1 MTGLTISNLSVVRS
15 GSSVVRDVSLN
26 VPAGEVTVLLGANG
40 AGKTSLLEAISG
52 VVASSAGTI
61 SLNGTDITKMSRTNR
76 SRSGV
81 AHVEQ
86 GRSIFSDLTTE
97 ENLLVAGPKSAIGK
111 SYELFPRLVERRHSR
126 AGLLSGGEQQM
137 LVIARALVGNP
148 KVLLLDEM
156 SLGLAP
162 LVVQMLIPLCRTLAD
177 SGVGVLLVEQ
187 FASLALS
194 VGNTAYVMARGEV
207 AYEGPSHELRAD
219 PTRLRHLYLGDESAS
234 PSVN

>member
-1 MTGLTISNLSVVRS
+1 MSDGLVIANLTVIRS
-15 GSSVVRDVSLN
+15 GSPVVREVSIK

-52 VVASSAGTI
+52 VIGASSGTI
-61 SLNGTDITKMSRTNR
+61 TLAGTDITRMSRTNR
-76 SRSGV
+76 SRGGV

-97 ENLLVAGPKSAIGK
+97 ENLLVAGPKSKLDA
-111 SYELFPRLVERRHSR
+111 SYELFPQLVDRRHSR

-137 LVIARALVGNP
+137 LVIARALVSNP

-162 LVVQMLIPLCRTLAD
+162 LVVQRLIPLCRTLAD
-177 SGVGVLLVEQ
+177 GGVGVLLVEQ

-194 VGNTAYVMARGEV
+194 VGNTAYVMARGEM
-207 AYEGPSHELRAD
+207 AYEGPAGELRAD
-219 PTRLRHLYLGDESAS
+219 PSRLRQLYLGSDSTAA
-234 PSVN
+234 

>member
-1 MTGLTISNLSVVRS
+1 MSDGLVVSNLTVIRS
-15 GSSVVRDVSLN
+15 GSPVVRDVSIN

-52 VVASSAGTI
+52 VIGASSGMI
-61 SLNGTDITKMSRTNR
+61 SLAGTDITRMSRTNR

-97 ENLLVAGPKSAIGK
+97 ENLLVAGPKSKLDA
-111 SYELFPRLVERRHSR
+111 SYELFPQLINRRHAR

-137 LVIARALVGNP
+137 LVIARALVSSP

-162 LVVQMLIPLCRTLAD
+162 LVVQRLIPLCRTLAD
-177 SGVGVLLVEQ
+177 GGVGVLLVEQ

-194 VGNTAYVMARGEV
+194 VGNTAYVLARGEV
-207 AYEGPSHELRAD
+207 AYQGPAAELRAD
-219 PTRLRHLYLGDESAS
+219 QSRLHRLYLGTDTTAA
-234 PSVN
+234 

>member
-1 MTGLTISNLSVVRS
+1 MSDGLVISNLTVIRS
-15 GSSVVRDVSLN
+15 GSPVVREVSIN

-52 VVASSAGTI
+52 VIGASSGTI
-61 SLNGTDITKMSRTNR
+61 TLAGTDITRMSRTNR
-76 SRSGV
+76 SRGGV

-97 ENLLVAGPKSAIGK
+97 ENLLVAGPKSKLDA
-111 SYELFPRLVERRHSR
+111 SYELFPQLVDRRHSR

-137 LVIARALVGNP
+137 LVIARALVSNP

-162 LVVQMLIPLCRTLAD
+162 LVVQRLIPLCRTLAD
-177 SGVGVLLVEQ
+177 SGMGVLLVEQ

-207 AYEGPSHELRAD
+207 AYEGPAGELRAD
-219 PTRLRHLYLGDESAS
+219 PSRLRQLYLGSDTTAA
-234 PSVN
+234 

>member
-1 MTGLTISNLSVVRS
+1 MSDGLVISNLTVIRS
-15 GSSVVRDVSLN
+15 GSPVVRDVSIN

-40 AGKTSLLEAISG
+40 AGKTSLLESISG
-52 VVASSAGTI
+52 VIAASSGTI
-61 SLNGTDITKMSRTNR
+61 SLGGTDITRMSRTKR

-86 GRSIFSDLTTE
+86 GRSIFSELTTE
-97 ENLLVAGPKSAIGK
+97 ENLLVAGPKSKLDA
-111 SYELFPRLVERRHSR
+111 SYELFPQLVDRRHSR

-162 LVVQMLIPLCRTLAD
+162 LVVQRLIPLCRTLAD
-177 SGVGVLLVEQ
+177 GGVGVLLVEQ

-207 AYEGPSHELRAD
+207 AYEGPSVELRAD
-219 PTRLRHLYLGDESAS
+219 PSRLRRLYLGSDSTAA
-234 PSVN
+234 

>member
-1 MTGLTISNLSVVRS
+1 MVVTNLTVIRS
-15 GSSVVRDVSLN
+15 GSPVVRDVSIN

-52 VVASSAGTI
+52 VIGASSGTI
-61 SLNGTDITKMSRTNR
+61 SLAGTDITRMSRTNR

-97 ENLLVAGPKSAIGK
+97 ENLLVAGPKSKLDA
-111 SYELFPRLVERRHSR
+111 SYELFPQLVNRRHSR

-137 LVIARALVGNP
+137 LVIARALVSNP

-162 LVVQMLIPLCRTLAD
+162 LVVQRLIPLCRTLAD
-177 SGVGVLLVEQ
+177 GGVGVLLVEQ

-194 VGNTAYVMARGEV
+194 VGNTAYVLARGEV
-207 AYEGPSHELRAD
+207 AYQGPAVELRAD
-219 PTRLRHLYLGDESAS
+219 LSRLHRLYLGTDTTAA
-234 PSVN
+234 

>member
-1 MTGLTISNLSVVRS
+1 MSDGMVVTNLTVIRS
-15 GSSVVRDVSLN
+15 GSPVVRDVSIN

-52 VVASSAGTI
+52 VIGASSGTI
-61 SLNGTDITKMSRTNR
+61 SLAGTDITRMSRTNR

-97 ENLLVAGPKSAIGK
+97 ENLLVAGPKSKLAA
-111 SYELFPRLVERRHSR
+111 SYELFPQLVNRRHSR

-137 LVIARALVGNP
+137 LVIARALVSNP

-162 LVVQMLIPLCRTLAD
+162 LVVQRLIPLCRTLAD
-177 SGVGVLLVEQ
+177 GGVGVLLVEQ

-194 VGNTAYVMARGEV
+194 VGNTAYVLARGEV
-207 AYEGPSHELRAD
+207 AYQGPAVELRAD
-219 PTRLRHLYLGDESAS
+219 PSRLHRLYLGSDTTAA
-234 PSVN
+234 

>member
-1 MTGLTISNLSVVRS
+1 MSDGLVISNLTVIRS
-15 GSSVVRDVSLN
+15 GSPVVREVSIK

-52 VVASSAGTI
+52 VIGASSGTI
-61 SLNGTDITKMSRTNR
+61 TLAGTDITRMSRTNR
-76 SRSGV
+76 SRGGV

-97 ENLLVAGPKSAIGK
+97 ENLLVAGPKSKLDA
-111 SYELFPRLVERRHSR
+111 SYELFPQLVDRRHSR

-137 LVIARALVGNP
+137 LVIARALVSNP

-162 LVVQMLIPLCRTLAD
+162 LVVQRLIPLCRTLAD
-177 SGVGVLLVEQ
+177 GGVGVLLVEQ

-194 VGNTAYVMARGEV
+194 VGNTAYVMARGEM
-207 AYEGPSHELRAD
+207 AYEGPAGELRAD
-219 PTRLRHLYLGDESAS
+219 PSRLRQLYLGSDSTAA
-234 PSVN
+234 

>member
-1 MTGLTISNLSVVRS
+1 MSDGLIVSNLTVIRS
-15 GSSVVRDVSLN
+15 GSPVVRDVSIN
-26 VPAGEVTVLLGANG
+26 VPIGEVTVLLGANG

-52 VVASSAGTI
+52 VIGASSGTI
-61 SLNGTDITKMSRTNR
+61 SLAGTDITRMSRTNR

-97 ENLLVAGPKSAIGK
+97 ENLLVAGPKSKLDA
-111 SYELFPRLVERRHSR
+111 SYELFPQLVNRRHSR

-137 LVIARALVGNP
+137 LVIARALVSNP

-162 LVVQMLIPLCRTLAD
+162 LVVQRLIPLCRTLAD
-177 SGVGVLLVEQ
+177 DGVGVLLVEQ

-194 VGNTAYVMARGEV
+194 VGNTAYVLARGEV
-207 AYEGPSHELRAD
+207 AYEGPAVELRAD
-219 PTRLRHLYLGDESAS
+219 PSRLRRLYLGSDTTAA
-234 PSVN
+234 

>member
-1 MTGLTISNLSVVRS
+1 MSDGLVVSNLTVIRS
-15 GSSVVRDVSLN
+15 GSPVVRDVSIN

-52 VVASSAGTI
+52 VIGASSGTI
-61 SLNGTDITKMSRTNR
+61 SLAGTDITRMSRTKR
-76 SRSGV
+76 SRGGV

-97 ENLLVAGPKSAIGK
+97 ENLLVAGPKSKLDA
-111 SYELFPRLVERRHSR
+111 SYELFPQLVDRRHSR

-137 LVIARALVGNP
+137 LVIARALVSNP

-162 LVVQMLIPLCRTLAD
+162 LVVQRLIPLCRTLAD
-177 SGVGVLLVEQ
+177 AGVGVLLVEQ

-207 AYEGPSHELRAD
+207 AYEGPAVELRAD
-219 PTRLRHLYLGDESAS
+219 PSRLRQLYLGSDSTAA
-234 PSVN
+234 

>member
-1 MTGLTISNLSVVRS
+1 MSDGLVVSNLTVIRS
-15 GSSVVRDVSLN
+15 GSPVVRELSIN

-52 VVASSAGTI
+52 VIGASSGTI
-61 SLNGTDITKMSRTNR
+61 SLAGTDITRMSRTNR
-76 SRSGV
+76 SRGGV

-97 ENLLVAGPKSAIGK
+97 ENLLVAGPKSKLDA
-111 SYELFPRLVERRHSR
+111 SYELFPQLVDRRYSR

-137 LVIARALVGNP
+137 LVIARALVSNP

-162 LVVQMLIPLCRTLAD
+162 LVVQRLIPLCRTLAD
-177 SGVGVLLVEQ
+177 GGVGVLLVEQ

-194 VGNTAYVMARGEV
+194 VGNTAYVMARGEM
-207 AYEGPSHELRAD
+207 AYEGPAGELRAD
-219 PTRLRHLYLGDESAS
+219 PSRLRQLYLGSDSTAA
-234 PSVN
+234 

>member
-1 MTGLTISNLSVVRS
+1 MSDGLVVSNLTVIRS
-15 GSSVVRDVSLN
+15 GSPVVRDVSIN

-52 VVASSAGTI
+52 VIGASSGMI
-61 SLNGTDITKMSRTNR
+61 SLAGTDITRMSRTNR

-81 AHVEQ
+81 GHVEQ

-97 ENLLVAGPKSAIGK
+97 ENLLVAGPKSKLDA
-111 SYELFPRLVERRHSR
+111 SYELFPQLINRRHAR

-137 LVIARALVGNP
+137 LVIARALVSSP

-162 LVVQMLIPLCRTLAD
+162 LVVQRLIPLCRTLAD
-177 SGVGVLLVEQ
+177 GGVGVLLVEQ

-194 VGNTAYVMARGEV
+194 VGNTAYVLARGEV
-207 AYEGPSHELRAD
+207 AYQGPAAELRAD
-219 PTRLRHLYLGDESAS
+219 QSRLHRLYLGTDTTAA
-234 PSVN
+234 

>member
-1 MTGLTISNLSVVRS
+1 MSDGLVISNLTVIRS
-15 GSSVVRDVSLN
+15 GSPVVREVSIK

-52 VVASSAGTI
+52 VIGASSGTI
-61 SLNGTDITKMSRTNR
+61 TLAGTDITRMSRTNR
-76 SRSGV
+76 SRGGV

-97 ENLLVAGPKSAIGK
+97 ENLLVAGPKSKLDA
-111 SYELFPRLVERRHSR
+111 SYELFPQLVDRRHSR

-137 LVIARALVGNP
+137 LVIARALVSNP

-162 LVVQMLIPLCRTLAD
+162 LVVQRLIPLCRTLAD
-177 SGVGVLLVEQ
+177 GGVGVLLVEQ

-207 AYEGPSHELRAD
+207 AYEGPAGELRAD
-219 PTRLRHLYLGDESAS
+219 PSRLRQLYLGSDSTAA
-234 PSVN
+234 